1 MENQLRHPQPDRQE
15 PARRAWLQE
24 PPVCAARH
32 ELSLT
37 DRQEPALLAQCGLE
51 VCLGPRAE
59 TGLFSLPHSSDY
71 I

>member
-1 MENQLRHPQPDRQE
+1 MQAP
-15 PARRAWLQE
+15 
-24 PPVCAARH
+24 H
-32 ELSLT
+32 ELTLT